1 MKIKENWKA
10 RATYTSTT
18 MKNEKQIIAN
28 IGLSRPDKSTIP
40 AIRVINLLHGL
51 GIETL
56 QTYVAKSICD
66 DGFEWVLVVKATLES
81 ETLATLARTSDILGQ
96 DCISYR
102 AGDAGEYKEGFVG
115 ARPYTSFD
123 GSLFFGTRRAQREG
137 VRLS

>member
-1 MKIKENWKA
+1 
-10 RATYTSTT
+10 

-56 QTYVAKSICD
+56 ETYVAKSICD
-66 DGFEWVLVVKATLES
+66 DGFEWVLVVKARGIP
-81 ETLATLARTSDILGQ
+81 LATLAKASDLLGQ

-102 AGDAGEYKEGFVG
+102 AGDADEYREGFAG

-123 GSLFFGTRRAQREG
+123 GSRFFGTRRAQREG

>member
-1 MKIKENWKA
+1 
-10 RATYTSTT
+10 

-56 QTYVAKSICD
+56 ETYVAKSICD
-66 DGFEWVLVVKATLES
+66 DGFEWVLVIKAPLES
-81 ETLATLARTSDILGQ
+81 ITLATLAKASDLLGQ

-102 AGDAGEYKEGFVG
+102 AGDADEYQEGFAG

-123 GSLFFGTRRAQREG
+123 DSRFFGTRRAQREG